1 VRHYYTRPMSPGP
14 ADQVNAKELSAR
26 AAVIE
31 RHLDLPQLERVV
43 QAGGLPGTRIDARLQ
58 FGAFEG
64 RTTVD
69 VRVEGTAVLECQRCL
84 QPCAI
89 AMDESALVAIVRDEL
104 DEVPGGFEPFVG
116 MPEQLSLAALV
127 EEQVLLALPLV
138 PAHEAGSP
146 ECLSSEAEEVPL
158 APASVVETAAQEAA
172 VEEKQMPFANL
183 RELLEKNN
191 ERGPASGE

>member
-1 VRHYYTRPMSPGP
+1 MSPGP

-31 RHLDLPQLERVV
+31 RHLDLPQLERVA
-43 QAGGLPGTRIDARLQ
+43 QAGGLPGTRVDAQLR

-84 QPCAI
+84 RPCEI
-89 AMDESALVAIVRDEL
+89 AVDESALVAIVREETD
-104 DEVPGGFEPFVG
+104 DVPGGYEPFVG
-116 MPEQLSLAALV
+116 EPECVSLSALI

-138 PAHEAGSP
+138 PAHAAGSS
-146 ECLSSEAEEVPL
+146 ECLSSAAEVMPM
-158 APASVVETAAQEAA
+158 APASAVENAASEEAA
-172 VEEKQMPFANL
+172 VEKKQTPFANL
-183 RELLEKNN
+183 RELLEKKN

>member
-1 VRHYYTRPMSPGP
+1 MSTGP

-26 AAVIE
+26 TAVIE
-31 RHLDLPQLERVV
+31 RHLELPQLERVA
-43 QAGGLPGTRIDARLQ
+43 QAGGLPGTRVDAQLR

-84 QPCAI
+84 QPCEI
-89 AMDESALVAIVRDEL
+89 AVDESALVAIVRAETD
-104 DEVPGGFEPFVG
+104 DVPGGFEPVVG
-116 MPEQLSLAALV
+116 MPEQLSLSALI

-138 PAHEAGSP
+138 PVHEAGSP
-146 ECLSSEAEEVPL
+146 ECLPTAAEVMPL
-158 APASVVETAAQEAA
+158 APASAVEPAASEEAA
-172 VEEKQMPFANL
+172 VERKQTPFANL
-183 RELLEKNN
+183 RELLEKKN

>member
-1 VRHYYTRPMSPGP
+1 MSPGP

-26 AAVIE
+26 AAVIARQFE
-31 RHLDLPQLERVV
+31 LPQLERVA
-43 QAGGLPGTRIDARLQ
+43 QAGGLPGTRVQAQLR

-64 RTTVD
+64 RPTVD
-69 VRVEGTAVLECQRCL
+69 VRVAGTVRLVCQRCL

-89 AMDESALVAIVRDEL
+89 AVDETALVAIVGAETD
-104 DEVPGGFEPFVG
+104 DVPGGYEPFVG
-116 MPEQLSLAALV
+116 VPESLSLPALI

-146 ECLSSEAEEVPL
+146 ECRSSAAEGVPL
-158 APASVVETAAQEAA
+158 APASAIEPAVAVTAAKETQT
-172 VEEKQMPFANL
+172 PFANL
-183 RELLEKNN
+183 RELLGKKN